1 MRGIL
6 GKFPVISVSLKG
18 VSGINFDEAKA
29 MLRVIIG
36 TEALRFERILQKD
49 RLSET
54 DYQQYKQLIML
65 DNNGEFAI
73 TDS

>member
-1 MRGIL
+1 
-6 GKFPVISVSLKG
+6 

-29 MLRVIIG
+29 MLRGIIG